1 MNIPSFQ
8 YDGLGPPLH
17 FLHANGYPPECYL
30 PLFKRMCSSFSIFGM
45 RLRPLW
51 PNAQMQDLKDWL
63 PLTSDLLVFLSS
75 TQPESVIGVGHS
87 IGGIVT
93 LRAAL
98 QEPEKFRA
106 LILIEPVLFPP
117 YYIILW
123 NIARELGIGYRIHP
137 LIQNTLRR
145 RREFDDLEHVFQGYR
160 NRKIFRYLSDEALRA
175 YIKGITK
182 PGTNGYTLA
191 YSPEWEAHI
200 YYTGIWRDLDLWR
213 SLKNLRVPAMIIRG
227 DESNTF
233 WKNSYDR
240 VRKIHPG
247 IRLVTI
253 EKSSHLVPL
262 ERPEKVFDLIRSFI
276 MEVE

>member
-1 MNIPSFQ
+1 MNIPSFH
-8 YDGLGPPLH
+8 YDGSGALLH

-30 PLFKRMCSSFSIFGM
+30 PLFEQLKSSFSIFGM
-45 RLRPLW
+45 LLRPLW
-51 PNAQMQDLKDWL
+51 PNARMDELKDWR
-63 PLTSDLLVFLSS
+63 PLTSDLLKFLIA
-75 TQPESVIGVGHS
+75 TEKQPVIGVGHS

-123 NIARELGIGYRIHP
+123 NIARKLRLGYQIHP
-137 LIQNTLRR
+137 YIQRTMRR
-145 RREFDDLEHVFQGYR
+145 RREFDDLKHVFQGYR
-160 NRKIFRYLSDEALRA
+160 RKKVFRYLSDEALRA
-175 YIKGITK
+175 YIEGITK
-182 PGTNGYTLA
+182 PSKNGYSLV

-200 YYTGIWRDLDLWR
+200 YYTGIWIDLALWR

-227 DESNTF
+227 NESGTF
-233 WKNSYDR
+233 WRSSYER

-247 IRLVTI
+247 IRLVTV
-253 EKSSHLVPL
+253 ESSSHLVPL
-262 ERPEKVFDLIRSFI
+262 ERPRKVFDLIQSFVREI
-276 MEVE
+276 E

>member
-30 PLFKRMCSSFSIFGM
+30 PLFERMNSSFSIFGM

-75 TQPESVIGVGHS
+75 TQPKPVIGVGHS

-123 NIARELGIGYRIHP
+123 NIARGLGLGYRIHP

-145 RREFDDLEHVFQGYR
+145 RRDFDDLEHVFQGYR
-160 NRKIFRYLSDEALRA
+160 SRKIFRYLSDDALRA
-175 YIKGITK
+175 YINGITK
-182 PGTNGYTLA
+182 SKQYGYTLT

-227 DESNTF
+227 DESDTF
-233 WKNSYDR
+233 WKSSYER

-276 MEVE
+276 MEIE